1 MLFKMALR
9 EIKKISRFHFFFLLS
24 LSFGMTGIIIVKN
37 FKFSIEKT
45 IGQKSKKFLGA
56 DLALSLITP
65 FKKDELKKIR
75 SFFDE
80 EIKISESIELLTMIK
95 AGEKARLVQL
105 KAVDSLYP
113 FYGSMKLKN
122 KGTYKPGKDIQG
134 DGVIIQSELKDQ
146 LKLKNLDF
154 LGIGQTRFKIT
165 DLLIDDIGQN
175 FMGGSFVPRVY
186 LSLDSLKKTKLIKFG
201 STIRYYYL
209 LKLEEDFSLEKV
221 NSFLKENFPEKNI
234 RVVTP
239 QRKGQ
244 RMGRGVNYLSDF
256 LGLTALISLLLAVS
270 ANFYLYRNYLFN
282 RKKDMAVLKAMGF
295 SRVKIFTIYFY
306 HLLLLGVMA
315 GALSFLMAAPLVL
328 FVNYAVQNYTPLQIV
343 IQISWKSFFYGSFIC
358 MASNALCALPLIIPK
373 LDSSIT
379 SLHASK
385 FRQRYSQKKEM
396 ILFIPWAIF
405 FVLISVDLS
414 SSYRNGPLFC
424 LFIFISLLL
433 TDRMGIAI
441 LNGLGRARL
450 RGHIIFKL
458 ASKNMT
464 RFKTETLI
472 SLMVLVLLS
481 SMLTL
486 IPQLN
491 HIMVEELSELSRGKT
506 PHFFLIDI
514 QKDQIAD
521 LKKFCEEN
529 NVQLAGPSPMVKAK
543 LRTLN
548 GKPFEQYS
556 VNKKSKTREAERDAF
571 LRNRPV
577 NLSYKEKLYNDE
589 KIVKGVPFEKMSSE
603 EQLPGISLEKRYA
616 KRLKIKIGDELGMSI
631 LGLPLKGKV
640 ESFRKVNWA
649 NLKPNFFILFRK
661 GVLESYPQTFLATT
675 FHQKDKRPYGFQ
687 MKLLDKFPNISSI
700 NLKRN
705 IEKTRS
711 IFNDIV
717 LSFRTMTFVCL
728 FVGIF
733 VIWTIFQNQVE
744 QRIPD
749 YNLLKTL
756 GFSPNHLKKIGMTE
770 LGLLIAF
777 AGLFGIFVGYFLSYA
792 LVSIFFENMN
802 KGWSFYPWAFL
813 PALLSKSLIAF
824 LVYRFLFKKVIEEK
838 APNELLKGY

>member
-9 EIKKISRFHFFFLLS
+9 EIKKISRFHFFFLISLS
-24 LSFGMTGIIIVKN
+24 LGMTGIIIVKN

-45 IGQKSKKFLGA
+45 INQKSKKFLGA

-65 FKKDELKKIR
+65 FNEEDLKKVK
-75 SFFDE
+75 SLFKE
-80 EIKISESIELLTMIK
+80 EVQVSESIELLTMIK
-95 AGEKARLVQL
+95 AGEKARLVQV
-105 KAVDSLYP
+105 KGVDSLYP
-113 FYGSMKLKN
+113 FYGSMKLQRT
-122 KGTYKPGKDIQG
+122 GTYKAGKSIG
-134 DGVIIQSELKDQ
+134 EDGIIIQSELKEQ
-146 LKLKNLDF
+146 LKLKKLDF
-154 LGIGQTRFKIT
+154 LGIGKSRFKIK

-186 LSLDSLKKTKLIKFG
+186 LSLDSLKKTKLIQFG
-201 STIRYYYL
+201 STIRYFYL
-209 LKLEEDFSLEKV
+209 LKIKEDFSLSDMNV
-221 NSFLKENFPEKNI
+221 FLKENFPDKNI

-270 ANFYLYRNYLFN
+270 ANFYLYRNYLSN

-295 SRVKIFTIYFY
+295 GKLKIFTIYFY
-306 HLLLLGVMA
+306 HLLILGLLAGV
-315 GALSFLMAAPLVL
+315 LSFLIAAPLVL
-328 FVNYAVQNYTPLQIV
+328 FVNFVVQNYTPLQII

-358 MASNALCALPLIIPK
+358 MISNALCALPLIIPK

-379 SLHASK
+379 SLHSSK
-385 FRQRYSQKKEM
+385 FRERYSQKKGM
-396 ILFIPWAIF
+396 ILFIPWALF
-405 FVLISVDLS
+405 FVFISIDLS

-424 LFIFISLLL
+424 LFIFISLLI
-433 TDRMGIAI
+433 TDRLGIWI
-441 LNGLGRARL
+441 LNLLGKARL

-458 ASKNMT
+458 AFKNMT

-491 HIMVEELSELSRGKT
+491 HVMVEELSYFTKGRT
-506 PHFFLIDI
+506 PHFFLLDI
-514 QKDQIAD
+514 QKGQIEE
-521 LKKFCEEN
+521 LRKFCEEN
-529 NVQLAGPSPMVKAK
+529 NVELAGPSPMVKAK
-543 LRTLN
+543 LQSLN

-556 VNKKSKTREAERDAF
+556 KNKKSRTREGEMNSF
-571 LRNRPV
+571 LRNRPI
-577 NLSYKEKLYNDE
+577 NLSYKEKLYKDEIIVRGRPFGEKDE
-589 KIVKGVPFEKMSSE
+589 KGS
-603 EQLPGISLEKRYA
+603 LPGVSLEERYA
-616 KRLKIKIGDELGMSI
+616 KRLKIKIGDEIGMTV
-631 LGLPLKGKV
+631 LGLPLKAKV

-649 NLKPNFFILFRK
+649 NLKPNFFFVFK
-661 GVLESYPQTFLATT
+661 PGVLENYPQTFLGTT
-675 FHQKDKRPYGFQ
+675 FHDKDKRPYGFQ
-687 MKLLDKFPNISSI
+687 VKLLDKFPNISSI

-705 IEKTRS
+705 IEKTRT

-728 FVGIF
+728 FVGVF
-733 VIWTIFQNQVE
+733 VIWTIFQNQIE

-756 GFSPNHLKKIGMTE
+756 GFSPDHLKKIGIAE
-770 LGLLIAF
+770 VGLLITF
-777 AGLFGIFVGYFLSYA
+777 AGLFGIFVGYLLSYS
-792 LVSIFFENMN
+792 LVAIFFRNMN
-802 KGWSFYPWAFL
+802 EGWSFYPWAFL
-813 PALLSKSLIAF
+813 PALLSKALISF
-824 LVYRFLFKKVIEEK
+824 LVYRFVFKKVIEEK